1 MKTAEQRCATWRTSS
16 YTTASEGGTNC
27 VEVWDSV
34 SQVRIRDTKDRSGGE
49 LSIGHAPWRA
59 FLRTATS
66 ATS

>member
-1 MKTAEQRCATWRTSS
+1 MKTLEPTCTTWRTSS

-27 VEVWDSV
+27 VEIRDTM

-49 LSIGHAPWRA
+49 LSFGHAPWRA
-59 FLRTATS
+59 FLRS